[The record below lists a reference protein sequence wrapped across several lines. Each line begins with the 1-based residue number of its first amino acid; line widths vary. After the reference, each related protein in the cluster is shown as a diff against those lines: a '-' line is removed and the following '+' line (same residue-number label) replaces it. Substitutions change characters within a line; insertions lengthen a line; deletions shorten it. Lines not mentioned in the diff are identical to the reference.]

1 MKLSQDLLFAVGRPF
16 SPLYSLLMRVRSGL
30 YGKGV
35 IRQHKMSVPVISVGN
50 LTMGGTGKTPAVAY
64 IAAYLQSLGYRPAII
79 SRGYGGRAG
88 GAVNLVSDGRKVL
101 LDAAQ
106 AGDEPAMLAEKLA
119 GVPVLT
125 GRVRLHPCRFAIEQ
139 LRCDILILDDGFQH
153 LAIARD
159 INLVLFNAT
168 SLAGNSRVFP
178 GGELREPVAALRR
191 CDAFLLTGIDSVNRG
206 RAERFAGLLGR
217 RFPGRPVFSASLE
230 AGPLIEA
237 GGAPGHPQGSLP
249 APLYAFSAI
258 AHPGRFLSTLAAAG
272 IEVAGHTPF
281 PDHHPYRQSD
291 IDGLCRSAAEL
302 GAKGLVT
309 TEKDRVKLRTLQF
322 HTPLFVLKTRF
333 RPDEAFPAYLS
344 ENLSIRP
351 A

>member
-16 SPLYSLLMRVRSGL
+16 SPFYSWLMRVRSGL

-35 IRQHKMSVPVISVGN
+35 FRQHKLSVPVISVGN

-64 IAAYLQSLGYRPAII
+64 IAAHLQSLGYRPAII

-88 GAVNLVSDGRKVL
+88 KAVNLVSDGRKIL

-106 AGDEPAMLAEKLA
+106 AGDEPAMLAEKLT

-125 GRVRLHPCRFAIEQ
+125 GRHRLHPCRYAMEQ
-139 LRCDILILDDGFQH
+139 LRCNILILDDGFQH
-153 LAIARD
+153 LAVARD

-191 CDAFLLTGIDSVNRG
+191 CNAFLLTGIDPANRA
-206 RAERFAGLLGR
+206 RAERFAELLGR
-217 RFPGRPVFSASLE
+217 RFPDRPVFYASLD
-230 AGPLIEA
+230 AGPLVEA
-237 GGAPGHPQGSLP
+237 KEATSHQHGSSSS
-249 APLYAFSAI
+249 PLYAFSAI
-258 AHPGRFLSTLAAAG
+258 AHPGRFLSTLVAAG

-281 PDHHPYRQSD
+281 PDHHPYRQGD
-291 IDGLCRSAAEL
+291 IDDLCRSAAGL
-302 GAKGLVT
+302 GARGLVT
-309 TEKDRVKLRTLQF
+309 TEKDRVKLKTL
-322 HTPLFVLKTRF
+322 HIDIPLFIMKTRF
-333 RPDEAFPAYLS
+333 RPDEIFPAYLS
-344 ENLSIRP
+344 DNLPPPS
-351 A
+351 